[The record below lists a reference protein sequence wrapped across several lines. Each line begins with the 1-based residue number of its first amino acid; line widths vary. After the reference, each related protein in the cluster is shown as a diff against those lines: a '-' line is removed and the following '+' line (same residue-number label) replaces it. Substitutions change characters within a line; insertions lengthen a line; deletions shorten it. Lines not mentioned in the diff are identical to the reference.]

1 MDQVEVA
8 VDTKLDVA
16 LESHRYG
23 RLVRIEDYKHL
34 DNADPVW
41 HKPSPDNGE
50 LLARMLEGL
59 LIHSGYD
66 VLLELK
72 VEVYGTADYEDP
84 HAQEI
89 AKPEGTSAFK
99 VLNIYHNQ
107 THKVMIGAI
116 KWYSL
121 MTMAVMLT
129 DGTVIVAPHNR
140 IFHPRANSCIW
151 IKKHLRPFVYN
162 TMLCQLR
169 SKLPS

>member
-23 RLVRIEDYKHL
+23 RLVRIEDYQHL

-66 VLLELK
+66 VLLALK
-72 VEVYGTADYEDP
+72 VEV
-84 HAQEI
+84 
-89 AKPEGTSAFK
+89 
-99 VLNIYHNQ
+99 
-107 THKVMIGAI
+107 
-116 KWYSL
+116 
-121 MTMAVMLT
+121 
-129 DGTVIVAPHNR
+129 
-140 IFHPRANSCIW
+140 
-151 IKKHLRPFVYN
+151 
-162 TMLCQLR
+162 
-169 SKLPS
+169 